1 MVTLSLAGKKA
12 VVTGAKGGIGKA
24 AAILLAQ
31 SGADVA
37 VVDRIIDDG
46 QLEAVAQDIRSMGR
60 LSVAIQADVRYKAQV
75 ERFIQQSLCDLG
87 AVDILVNC
95 AGIVST
101 SKMIDM
107 PEEEWD
113 ETVDVNLKGIFLCCQ
128 AAAPNM
134 IQRGSGNMI
143 NIASEFGL
151 RAAIDRGAYCASKA
165 GVINLTRV
173 LALELAEYN
182 IRVNSIAPGVI
193 KTPLSWR
200 RWSDSAILKD
210 SEARIPMRRLG
221 APEEVASAIL
231 FLSSDASSYITGQNL
246 LVDGGVH
253 A

>member
-1 MVTLSLAGKKA
+1 MITLSLNGRKA
-12 VVTGAKGGIGKA
+12 VVTGAKGGMGKA

-37 VVDRIIDDG
+37 VIDRVIEDG
-46 QLEAVAQDIRSMGR
+46 ELEAVAHEIRSLGR
-60 LSVAIQADVRYKAQV
+60 RSIAIQADVRSKTEV
-75 ERFIQQSLCDLG
+75 EQFIQQSVADLG
-87 AVDILVNC
+87 TIDILVNS
-95 AGIVST
+95 AGIVSA

-113 ETVDVNLKGIFLCCQ
+113 ETLDVNLKGTFLCCQ
-128 AAAPNM
+128 AAARTM
-134 IQRGSGNMI
+134 VKRRAGNII
-143 NIASEFGL
+143 NIASEYGL
-151 RAAIDRGAYCASKA
+151 RAAVDRGAYCASKA

-182 IRVNSIAPGVI
+182 VRVNAIAPGVI

-200 RWSDSAILKD
+200 CWTEPAVLKAT
-210 SEARIPMRRLG
+210 EARIPLGRLG
-221 APEEVASAIL
+221 MPEEVASAIL
-231 FLSSDASSYITGQNL
+231 FLASDAGSYITGQNL

>member
-1 MVTLSLAGKKA
+1 MITLSLQGRKA
-12 VVTGAKGGIGKA
+12 VVTGARGGMGKA
-24 AAILLAQ
+24 AAMLLAQ

-37 VVDRIIDDG
+37 VIDRIVDDG
-46 QLEAVAQDIRSMGR
+46 QLAAVAEEIRSLGR
-60 LSVAIQADVRYKAQV
+60 RAIALQADVRCKNEV
-75 ERFIQQSLCDLG
+75 ERFIEQSLTALG
-87 AVDILVNC
+87 AVDILVNS

-101 SKMIDM
+101 SRVIDM
-107 PEEEWD
+107 PEAEWN
-113 ETVDVNLKGIFLCCQ
+113 ETLDVNLKGTFLCCQ
-128 AAAPNM
+128 AAARHM
-134 IQRGSGNMI
+134 AEQRSGSII

-151 RAAIDRGAYCASKA
+151 RAAVDRSAYCASKA

-200 RWSDSAILKD
+200 RWSDPAVLKETE
-210 SEARIPMRRLG
+210 SRIPLGRLG

-231 FLSSDASSYITGQNL
+231 FLASDLSSYITGQNL